1 MESKPSSPELPIAS
15 GFGARLHA
23 ARTQTGVPME
33 ALAAAAGV
41 GKTYISKLELGR
53 VAHPSAQ
60 VALAIARELKVD
72 LAWLLLGEP
81 PRPQLDPDSLRSP
94 GAVPAALRHLADAIS
109 EAENSSPGGL
119 PYVHGSL
126 TSPRVLPASLSELIS
141 RLESATKVR
150 GSRAALMKDLGLSSA
165 RLSQWLS
172 GRRRPDAEMTLR
184 LLAWVQAAEGKQES
198 PASARTPAG
207 PKTRSRRSRNEQP
220 ESNPP

>member
-94 GAVPAALRHLADAIS
+94 GAVAAALRHLADAIS

-119 PYVHGSL
+119 PVINSGVNCFPVVRDLQELRLRLKAATRGHGH
-126 TSPRVLPASLSELIS
+126 
-141 RLESATKVR
+141 K
-150 GSRAALMKDLGLSSA
+150 AALAKHLGVSPAQLSP
-165 RLSQWLS
+165 WLS
-172 GRRRPDAEMTLR
+172 GKREPGGEMTLR
-184 LLAWVQAAEGKQES
+184 LLAWVQAAETKKKS
-198 PASARTPAG
+198 PAGAQTPAG
-207 PKTRSRRSRNEQP
+207 QQTRSRRSSNEQP